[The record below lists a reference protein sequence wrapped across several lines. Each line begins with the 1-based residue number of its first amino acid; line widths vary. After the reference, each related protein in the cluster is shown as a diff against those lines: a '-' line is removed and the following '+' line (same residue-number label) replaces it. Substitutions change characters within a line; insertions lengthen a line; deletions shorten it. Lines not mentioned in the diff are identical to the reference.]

1 MCLTDGRRAEDFNR
15 FQHYIWLY
23 VVGLFVVGSSEY
35 LYRRTGWGPQVVLP
49 PFVGV
54 DRLSSVTRCHIA
66 LHRVMAAAELPC
78 DPLGTPAQRLQPH
91 HRRHIVRRFHH
102 LPPQNLVLQGASRD
116 SSLVHSLSPQASEE
130 GAIPRDAE
138 GAIFHGAR
146 QAGPREESK
155 TRVRS
160 TSQSP
165 LVLER
170 PFSAAFLAEP
180 MLCISSVSPVPWS
193 NRRKEPRR
201 WNEASRLFD
210 SASEA
215 SRVPGQSRPPE
226 V

>member
-102 LPPQNLVLQGASRD
+102 LPPQNLVLLGASRD

-146 QAGPREESK
+146 HARGWPRHAGVRESC
-155 TRVRS
+155 TGADIRVQTMLFGGLLALDEDLLAVGGTNILGRMCGDDG
-160 TSQSP
+160 
-165 LVLER
+165 
-170 PFSAAFLAEP
+170 SALA
-180 MLCISSVSPVPWS
+180 M
-193 NRRKEPRR
+193 
-201 WNEASRLFD
+201 
-210 SASEA
+210 
-215 SRVPGQSRPPE
+215 
-226 V
+226 